1 MVMREMSESNVN
13 IEKDLTL
20 NADSE
25 VVNAA
30 EAVENKSTQDNDEV
44 AVDNQVENLE
54 AAQEAIPEPV
64 EKHEENAPAQDEAP
78 NAEEQHQE
86 PVAQEGEP
94 ENEEMH
100 KVDYS
105 SLDKAQL
112 VAELENLLTQPV
124 DSVKE
129 QVAQIKA
136 AFFAIRKEEVAK
148 EKELSITNGEE
159 EATFV
164 AKEDE
169 LEGKLKGLLGDFKE
183 KRRFSQGER
192 SQMEPKRLELV
203 DVVC

>member
-112 VAELENLLTQPV
+112 VAELFVHPH
-124 DSVKE
+124 
-129 QVAQIKA
+129 QILIKH
-136 AFFAIRKEEVAK
+136 
-148 EKELSITNGEE
+148 L
-159 EATFV
+159 
-164 AKEDE
+164 
-169 LEGKLKGLLGDFKE
+169 
-183 KRRFSQGER
+183 RF
-192 SQMEPKRLELV
+192 
-203 DVVC
+203 